1 MATETNEP
9 KAEIVEEKIEDVGY
23 VAAATVTIL
32 TAGVCL
38 LAYKAI
44 RTALAVL
51 NGTAE

>member
-1 MATETNEP
+1 MSTENNEP

-23 VAAATVTIL
+23 VAAATISIL
-32 TAGVCL
+32 TAGVCF

-44 RTALAVL
+44 RVALATL